1 MLDTFPASASFLWAL
16 IQRQPQSAGDKLRG
30 RTNRVR
36 HPKSAQVL
44 LTDYGITKARCA
56 NPSLPRMVRF
66 EDDNTQPNKFEES
79 TDKKDYIK
87 KESPKSLLQLF
98 ESELSLAK
106 NSTRES
112 ACSTAT
118 MMQPARATHGG
129 GSSKRTSLTF
139 NRPNDCFSDND
150 LQHPE
155 QGKNPS
161 PSKNMPSSHSSV
173 CQSIG
178 QAVDGVGHVI
188 VQLQKL
194 RSDPEQDRSC
204 QHISHTLQLGLSAAL
219 ESFGACVQTISKTV
233 QSSLADKNCNTEDLQ
248 KLLTTIQCPKVDFA
262 MPITSDLG
270 LRNIFQ
276 PQAHSQT
283 IQAPSTSKD
292 DEVYP
297 HMCKK
302 SEGSSGPLHSSG
314 NSKIQ
319 DTAEASANL
328 TNGST
333 MSPSPYDGA
342 SLSNKFTRETADTLA
357 TALPRYGET
366 PRDRYV
372 ANVFPQLRDS
382 AKNSNTRAKI
392 LDYSNKIPG
401 ILYEAP
407 RCSHSLPDNSRED
420 ELCRGTPSQVAKF
433 PPLPTMEPLIPAH
446 EAGPSNG
453 EICLGK
459 DWKSDEDL
467 APLGSVAIR
476 RPRVVGPKATTI
488 LPKHLYETESSGQF
502 FNRMT
507 GRGNR
512 IAMIPGSES
521 TCNYGIERR
530 VTVGEQ
536 SAGCSSNYW
545 RPFTT
550 DLSDNVRMSRDSTS
564 QRSALQT
571 PVRPQCRKPRG
582 SDGRAN
588 ATTSNQMTTDEG
600 VRKGV
605 PADFAYAIDHSDAAT
620 VGKIQECVEQLQ
632 TLGFGDNTDEGLGR
646 LIVYAQ
652 AAEGHLSNAI
662 DMIDEEQ
669 QVYSQRM

>member
-1 MLDTFPASASFLWAL
+1 MLGIFLASASFLWAL
-16 IQRQPQSAGDKLRG
+16 IQQQPQSAGDKLRG

-36 HPKSAQVL
+36 HPKSAQGL

-66 EDDNTQPNKFEES
+66 EDDDTHPNKFEES

-87 KESPKSLLQLF
+87 EESPKSLLQLF

-106 NSTRES
+106 NSPRES

-129 GSSKRTSLTF
+129 GFSKRTSLKF
-139 NRPNDCFSDND
+139 DRPNDCFSDND

-161 PSKNMPSSHSSV
+161 PSKDMPSNHSSV

-204 QHISHTLQLGLSAAL
+204 QHISRTLQLGLSAAL
-219 ESFGACVQTISKTV
+219 ESFSACVQTISKTV

-248 KLLTTIQCPKVDFA
+248 KLLATIQCPKIDFA

-270 LRNIFQ
+270 SRNSFQ
-276 PQAHSQT
+276 PQAHGQRT
-283 IQAPSTSKD
+283 QAPSTSKD

-297 HMCKK
+297 HMCMKIE
-302 SEGSSGPLHSSG
+302 SSSGPLHSSG

-319 DTAEASANL
+319 DTAEASASL
-328 TNGST
+328 IIGST
-333 MSPSPYDGA
+333 MSPSSYDGA
-342 SLSNKFTRETADTLA
+342 SLGNELTRDAADTLA
-357 TALPRYGET
+357 TALPPYGET

-372 ANVFPQLRDS
+372 ANVFPQPRDF
-382 AKNSNTRAKI
+382 AKNSNTRARI
-392 LDYSNKIPG
+392 LEYSYKVPG
-401 ILYEAP
+401 VPYEAP
-407 RCSHSLPDNSRED
+407 RCSHSLPDTSHED
-420 ELCRGTPSQVAKF
+420 ELCRGSLSQVAKF

-446 EAGPSNG
+446 EAGPSND

-459 DWKSDEDL
+459 DLKFDEDL
-467 APLGSVAIR
+467 TPLGSVAIR

-512 IAMIPGSES
+512 IAMIPGSDS
-521 TCNYGIERR
+521 TRNYGIERR
-530 VTVGEQ
+530 ATVGER

-545 RPFTT
+545 QPYTT
-550 DLSDNVRMSRDSTS
+550 DLSDNVRMPGDSAS

-571 PVRPQCRKPRG
+571 PVRPQGRKPRG
-582 SDGRAN
+582 SDGRTN
-588 ATTSNQMTTDEG
+588 AATSNQMTTNEG
-600 VRKGV
+600 VRQGL

-620 VGKIQECVEQLQ
+620 AGKIQECVEQLQ
-632 TLGFGDNTDEGLGR
+632 TLGFGDNTNDGLGR

-652 AAEGHLSNAI
+652 AAEGNLSNAI

-669 QVYSQRM
+669 QVYSQRR